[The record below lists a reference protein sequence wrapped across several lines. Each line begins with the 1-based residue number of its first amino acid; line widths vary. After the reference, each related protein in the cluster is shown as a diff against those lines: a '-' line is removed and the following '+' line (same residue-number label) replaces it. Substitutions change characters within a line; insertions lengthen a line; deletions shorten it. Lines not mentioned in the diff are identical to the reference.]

1 MTAIIFRIIKQMTND
16 KRSLALMLAAPVLL
30 LILTYLLLSDI
41 EYVPQIAVT
50 QDIPEA
56 FTTALTAGGADVI
69 RAGNADFKDLLGNEE
84 VDAIIF
90 MDNNTLKIMM
100 LEPDSVKV
108 GSVNSA
114 IADALKPSNQGVMR
128 TEIAFLHGSDEDTAF
143 DRYGYM
149 LMGLLSFF
157 FVFLISG
164 IAFVRE
170 RTSGTLERLMLTPIK
185 RWQIAAGYTVGM
197 GIFSSIQSIIIVLFV
212 RYALNFEFAGSVL
225 IVMLIML
232 ILALTATSTGALI
245 SVFANNEFQVIQFI
259 PLVIVPQAFLSG
271 LIPREGLPGPLA
283 YLAYIMPVYYGN
295 EALKHVIV
303 RGESIGQ
310 IYFYIIALFTI
321 AVVLFAANT
330 LILKRYR
337 RL

>member
-90 MDNNTLKIMM
+90 MDNNTL
-100 LEPDSVKV
+100 
-108 GSVNSA
+108 
-114 IADALKPSNQGVMR
+114 
-128 TEIAFLHGSDEDTAF
+128 
-143 DRYGYM
+143 
-149 LMGLLSFF
+149 
-157 FVFLISG
+157 
-164 IAFVRE
+164 
-170 RTSGTLERLMLTPIK
+170 
-185 RWQIAAGYTVGM
+185 
-197 GIFSSIQSIIIVLFV
+197 
-212 RYALNFEFAGSVL
+212 
-225 IVMLIML
+225 MLIML
-232 ILALTATSTGALI
+232 LLALTATSTGALI

>member
-1 MTAIIFRIIKQMTND
+1 
-16 KRSLALMLAAPVLL
+16 
-30 LILTYLLLSDI
+30 
-41 EYVPQIAVT
+41 
-50 QDIPEA
+50 
-56 FTTALTAGGADVI
+56 
-69 RAGNADFKDLLGNEE
+69 
-84 VDAIIF
+84 
-90 MDNNTLKIMM
+90 
-100 LEPDSVKV
+100 
-108 GSVNSA
+108 
-114 IADALKPSNQGVMR
+114 MR